1 MYIVMYMYIVQEID
15 DIAAGIRK
23 SELTFDDFKA

>member
-1 MYIVMYMYIVQEID
+1 MYMYIVMYIVQEID